1 MARKSPTQ
9 QMCNRMIAVAVAV
22 SIVLVGV
29 CGASLFNIM
38 IIHGKKYSTEAA
50 DQQLKTVTLKA
61 ERGDIYDCNGK
72 VLATSATVW
81 TAYIVPKN
89 LNNDTEK
96 ARLIADG
103 LAEILEIESDTVFEK
118 TQKNTAY
125 EKIKSKIEEPEA
137 EKVREFISQNKVGSI
152 IGLESSTKRYYP
164 NGSMASTVLGF
175 VGDDNQGLSGIE
187 YQYDSELEGVP
198 GKLVASKNAQGG
210 DMPFNYET
218 MVEAT
223 PGGSVKLTIDEYVQ
237 HVCEKYLEEAVTSN
251 SATNRGCVVVMNVK
265 TGDVLGMA
273 TKPDFDPNQPF
284 VLYSEAD
291 QKIIDDLAAST
302 TDQKEIASKRTELL
316 EAQWKNKAI
325 TDTYEPGSV
334 FKIITGSAALEEK
347 KVTTD
352 SSFNCPG
359 YIVIAGT
366 RYNCHQV
373 SGHGAQNFINI
384 FENSCN
390 PAFIEIGQRLGSTLF
405 YNYFKAFGFT
415 QKTGIDLPGETTGV
429 YYTAD
434 QMGPVEL
441 ASESFGQTFRITP
454 MQMITAVAAVANG
467 GYYVKPHIVK
477 ELLDNNGNVIKS
489 FSTERQRQVISDETS
504 QIICR
509 CMNSVVENGSGK
521 NAYVAGYRMCGKTGT
536 SQKIDKVDESGS
548 MLYVSSFCGFAPAD
562 DPEYAIIVIV
572 DEPRAGAYYGSVVSA
587 PVAAS
592 IMGDILPYL
601 GVEAKYTDDEFNS
614 MTKVVPNTVGMTPEQ
629 AKNALSAVGFS
640 YTVKGNGETVL
651 RQTPDAGTNSPS
663 GGTVVLYTTEEGGE
677 SNVTVPDFNGMSVDE
692 VQSTANNAGLTVNL
706 YGIKEGEKS
715 GAQCYKQSI
724 DAGASVEYGSVI
736 TVYFR
741 YSDAVE

>member
-237 HVCEKYLEEAVTSN
+237 HVCEKYLENHVEH
-251 SATNRGCVVVMNVK
+251 RFEQLDM
-265 TGDVLGMA
+265 L
-273 TKPDFDPNQPF
+273 DFD
-284 VLYSEAD
+284 
-291 QKIIDDLAAST
+291 
-302 TDQKEIASKRTELL
+302 
-316 EAQWKNKAI
+316 
-325 TDTYEPGSV
+325 
-334 FKIITGSAALEEK
+334 
-347 KVTTD
+347 
-352 SSFNCPG
+352 
-359 YIVIAGT
+359 
-366 RYNCHQV
+366 
-373 SGHGAQNFINI
+373 
-384 FENSCN
+384 
-390 PAFIEIGQRLGSTLF
+390 
-405 YNYFKAFGFT
+405 
-415 QKTGIDLPGETTGV
+415 
-429 YYTAD
+429 
-434 QMGPVEL
+434 
-441 ASESFGQTFRITP
+441 
-454 MQMITAVAAVANG
+454 
-467 GYYVKPHIVK
+467 
-477 ELLDNNGNVIKS
+477 
-489 FSTERQRQVISDETS
+489 
-504 QIICR
+504 
-509 CMNSVVENGSGK
+509 
-521 NAYVAGYRMCGKTGT
+521 
-536 SQKIDKVDESGS
+536 
-548 MLYVSSFCGFAPAD
+548 
-562 DPEYAIIVIV
+562 
-572 DEPRAGAYYGSVVSA
+572 
-587 PVAAS
+587 
-592 IMGDILPYL
+592 
-601 GVEAKYTDDEFNS
+601 
-614 MTKVVPNTVGMTPEQ
+614 
-629 AKNALSAVGFS
+629 
-640 YTVKGNGETVL
+640 
-651 RQTPDAGTNSPS
+651 
-663 GGTVVLYTTEEGGE
+663 
-677 SNVTVPDFNGMSVDE
+677 
-692 VQSTANNAGLTVNL
+692 
-706 YGIKEGEKS
+706 
-715 GAQCYKQSI
+715 
-724 DAGASVEYGSVI
+724 
-736 TVYFR
+736 
-741 YSDAVE
+741 

>member
-1 MARKSPTQ
+1 MARKSPTK
-9 QMCNRMIAVAVAV
+9 QMCNRMIAVAVAL
-22 SIVLVGV
+22 SIILVGV
-29 CGASLFNIM
+29 CGVSLFNIM
-38 IIHGKKYSTEAA
+38 VIHGKKYSTEAA

-81 TAYIVPKN
+81 TVYIVPKN
-89 LNNDTEK
+89 FDNDTEK
-96 ARLIADG
+96 ARLVADG
-103 LAEILEIESDTVFEK
+103 LAEILELDADSVYEQ

-125 EKIKSKIEEPEA
+125 EKVKSKIEQPEA
-137 EKVREFISQNKVGSI
+137 DKVREFVTENKVGSI
-152 IGLESSTKRYYP
+152 VGLESSIKRYYP

-223 PGGSVKLTIDEYVQ
+223 PGGSIKLTIDEYVQ
-237 HVCEKYLEEAVTSN
+237 HICEKYLDEAVTAN
-251 SATNRGCVVVMNVK
+251 SATNRGCAVVMNVK
-265 TGDVLGMA
+265 TGEIVGMA
-273 TKPDFDPNQPF
+273 TKPDFDPNEPF
-284 VLYSEAD
+284 TLYSD
-291 QKIIDDLAAST
+291 TDKKTIDDLTASSA
-302 TDQKEIASKRTELL
+302 DQKEISAKRTELL

-334 FKIITGSAALEEK
+334 FKIITGSAAVEEK
-347 KVTTD
+347 KATMS

-366 RYNCHQV
+366 RYNCHQL
-373 SGHGAQNFINI
+373 SGHGAQTFINI

-434 QMGPVEL
+434 KMGPVEL

-477 ELLDNNGNVIKS
+477 EILDSNGNVVKS
-489 FSTERQRQVISDETS
+489 FETEKQRQVISTETS
-504 QIICR
+504 QIISQCL
-509 CMNSVVENGSGK
+509 NSVVENGSGK

-536 SQKIDKVDESGS
+536 SQKIDKVDESGT
-548 MLYVSSFCGFAPAD
+548 MLYVASFCGFAPAD
-562 DPEYAIIVIV
+562 DPEYAIIIIV

-601 GVEAKYTDDEFNS
+601 GVEAKYSDSEYEAI
-614 MTKVVPNTVGMTPEQ
+614 TKTVPNVAGMTVEQ
-629 AKNALSAVGFS
+629 ARNALSAVGLS
-640 YTVKGNGETVL
+640 ATVKGDGENVL
-651 RQTPDAGTNSPS
+651 RQTPYAGSNTPA
-663 GGTVVLYTTEEGGE
+663 GGSVVLYTTEDDTG
-677 SNVTVPDFNGMSVDE
+677 SSVTVPNFNGMSPSQTKDAAE
-692 VQSTANNAGLTVNL
+692 NAGLTVNF
-706 YGIKEGEKS
+706 YGIKDDKQS
-715 GAQCYKQSI
+715 GALCYKQSV